1 MLFISLLRVNIYPFT
16 GPPVITTQPI
26 SANVPIRGSIT
37 LVCQASGQGPMLY
50 TWETHNDI
58 SDWHA
63 VNTSNTTSYTVRT
76 ETDGNFTYRCRV
88 DNEAGSVISDEAIIN
103 VFGKCL

>member
-1 MLFISLLRVNIYPFT
+1 MLFISLLRVNIYPFI

-26 SANVPIRGSIT
+26 SVNVPIRGSVT
-37 LVCQASGQGPMLY
+37 LSCRASGQGPMTY

-63 VNTSNTTSYTVRT
+63 VDTSNTTSYTVRT
-76 ETDGNFTYRCRV
+76 ETGGNFTYRCRV
-88 DNEAGSVISDEAIIN
+88 HNKAGSVISDEAIIN
-103 VFGKCL
+103 VFGKYL